1 MFLQKYTP
9 NLVKINYQDLD
20 KLDFRNEKKLIFY
33 QSENYLL
40 NLLRFLEFKEIYEKR
55 KINSI
60 YLDTFD
66 LNDFKDTVDGEKQRS
81 KLRMR
86 WYGQT
91 FNSTIK
97 PILENKIKI
106 NNKNFKIKQNLKNLQ
121 ILNDLSYNKI
131 KKYLNDAEVQDPN
144 ILVKFQ
150 RRNPNIFISYD
161 RRYYMFKNIRIT
173 MDSNLH
179 YRDFYKNNKIS
190 KNDFIKKKNFH
201 ILEMKYDDDQF
212 NNVTILTNKFRN
224 RVTKFSKYEYSLMNI
239 L

>member
-9 NLVKINYQDLD
+9 SLVKINYKDLD
-20 KLDFRNEKKLIFY
+20 KLDFRNEKKLIFH

-40 NLLRFLEFKEIYEKR
+40 NLLRFLEFKEIYERR

-66 LNDFKDTVDGEKQRS
+66 LNDFKDTIDGEKQRS

-239 L
+239 

>member
-97 PILENKIKI
+97 PTLENKIKI
-106 NNKNFKIKQNLKNLQ
+106 NKKNFKIKQNLKNLQ

-131 KKYLNDAEVQDPN
+131 KKYLNDSEVQDPN

-179 YRDFYKNNKIS
+179 YRVF
-190 KNDFIKKKNFH
+190 
-201 ILEMKYDDDQF
+201 
-212 NNVTILTNKFRN
+212 
-224 RVTKFSKYEYSLMNI
+224 
-239 L
+239 

>member
-9 NLVKINYQDLD
+9 SLVKINYQDLD
-20 KLDFRNEKKLIFY
+20 KLDFRNEKKLIFH

-121 ILNDLSYNKI
+121 ILNDLSYN
-131 KKYLNDAEVQDPN
+131 
-144 ILVKFQ
+144 
-150 RRNPNIFISYD
+150 R
-161 RRYYMFKNIRIT
+161 
-173 MDSNLH
+173 
-179 YRDFYKNNKIS
+179 
-190 KNDFIKKKNFH
+190 
-201 ILEMKYDDDQF
+201 
-212 NNVTILTNKFRN
+212 
-224 RVTKFSKYEYSLMNI
+224 
-239 L
+239 

>member
-1 MFLQKYTP
+1 M
-9 NLVKINYQDLD
+9 
-20 KLDFRNEKKLIFY
+20 
-33 QSENYLL
+33 
-40 NLLRFLEFKEIYEKR
+40 EFKEIYEKR

-131 KKYLNDAEVQDPN
+131 KKYLNDSEVQDPN

-239 L
+239 

>member
-1 MFLQKYTP
+1 
-9 NLVKINYQDLD
+9 
-20 KLDFRNEKKLIFY
+20 
-33 QSENYLL
+33 
-40 NLLRFLEFKEIYEKR
+40 
-55 KINSI
+55 
-60 YLDTFD
+60 
-66 LNDFKDTVDGEKQRS
+66 
-81 KLRMR
+81 MR

-239 L
+239 

>member
-1 MFLQKYTP
+1 MFLQKYIHNSTR
-9 NLVKINYQDLD
+9 INYLDLD
-20 KLDFRNEKKLIFY
+20 KLDFRNEKKLIFH
-33 QSENYLL
+33 QSESYLL
-40 NLLRFLEFKEIYEKR
+40 NLLKFLQLKEIYEKR

-66 LNDFKDTVDGEKQRS
+66 LNDFTDTVDGEKQRS

-106 NNKNFKIKQNLKNLQ
+106 NNKNFKIKENLKILK
-121 ILNDLSYNKI
+121 ILNDLSYNEI
-131 KKYLNDAEVQDPN
+131 KTYLNNSEVQDPN
-144 ILVKFQ
+144 ILVGFQ

-161 RRYYMFKNIRIT
+161 RRYFMFKNIRIT

-179 YRDFYKNNKIS
+179 YGDFYKKNKIS
-190 KNDFIKKKNFH
+190 KYDSIKKKKFH
-201 ILEMKYDDDQF
+201 IIEMKYDDDQYD
-212 NNVTILTNKFRN
+212 NVSILTNKFRN

-239 L
+239 

>member
-9 NLVKINYQDLD
+9 SLVKINYKDLD
-20 KLDFRNEKKLIFY
+20 KLDFRNEKKLIFH

-40 NLLRFLEFKEIYEKR
+40 NLLRFLEFKEIYERR

-131 KKYLNDAEVQDPN
+131 KKYLNDSEVQDPN

-239 L
+239 

>member
-9 NLVKINYQDLD
+9 SSVKINYQDLN
-20 KLDFRNEKKLIFY
+20 KLDFRNEKKLIFH

-81 KLRMR
+81 KLRVR

-131 KKYLNDAEVQDPN
+131 KKYLNDSEVQDPN

-190 KNDFIKKKNFH
+190 INDFIKKKNFH

-212 NNVTILTNKFRN
+212 NNVTILTNKFKN

-239 L
+239 

>member
-239 L
+239 

>member
-9 NLVKINYQDLD
+9 SLVKINYQDLD

-66 LNDFKDTVDGEKQRS
+66 LNDFKDTIDGEKQRS

-131 KKYLNDAEVQDPN
+131 KKYLNDSEVQDPN

-179 YRDFYKNNKIS
+179 YKDFYKNNKIS

-239 L
+239 

>member
-9 NLVKINYQDLD
+9 SLVKINYQDLD

-131 KKYLNDAEVQDPN
+131 KKYLNDSEVQDPN

-239 L
+239 

>member
-1 MFLQKYTP
+1 M
-9 NLVKINYQDLD
+9 
-20 KLDFRNEKKLIFY
+20 
-33 QSENYLL
+33 
-40 NLLRFLEFKEIYEKR
+40 EFKEIYERR

-97 PILENKIKI
+97 PTLENKIKI

-131 KKYLNDAEVQDPN
+131 KKYLNDSEVQDPN

-201 ILEMKYDDDQF
+201 VLEMKYDDDQF

-239 L
+239 

>member
-9 NLVKINYQDLD
+9 SLVKINYQDLD

-66 LNDFKDTVDGEKQRS
+66 LNDFKDTIDGEKQRS

-239 L
+239 

>member
-9 NLVKINYQDLD
+9 SLVKINYKDLD

-239 L
+239 

>member
-9 NLVKINYQDLD
+9 SLVKINYQDLD
-20 KLDFRNEKKLIFY
+20 KLDFRNEKKLIFH

-131 KKYLNDAEVQDPN
+131 KKYLNDSEVQDPN

-190 KNDFIKKKNFH
+190 INDFIKKKNFH

-212 NNVTILTNKFRN
+212 NNVTILTNKFKN

-239 L
+239 